1 MASPWYLKLDMPCS
15 NYFGPKFSDR
25 YVAAESNQGLQCMS
39 FCMHFLDA
47 LLYNKATI
55 FI

>member
-1 MASPWYLKLDMPCS
+1 MASPWHLKLDMPCS
-15 NYFGPKFSDR
+15 KFSDR
-25 YVAAESNQGLQCMS
+25 YVDAESNQGLQCMS